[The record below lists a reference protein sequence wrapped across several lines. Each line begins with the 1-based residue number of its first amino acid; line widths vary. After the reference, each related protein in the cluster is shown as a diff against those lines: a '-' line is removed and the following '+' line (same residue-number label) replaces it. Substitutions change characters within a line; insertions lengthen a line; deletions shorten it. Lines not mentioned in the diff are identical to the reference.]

1 MSSFYSRLGGTQAST
16 FCVIASQAM
25 QMEYD
30 STTNV
35 YTYAKLYH
43 NKRPGVWNSVEDLK
57 QIYNLLSYLPSDLS
71 LLKYT
76 EIRTE
81 LEDVTTAAPDLY
93 SKVTSNGN
101 ISSSL
106 INTTNGTAIVN
117 GNSENDEFSVVC
129 TESDNVEV

>member
-1 MSSFYSRLGGTQAST
+1 
-16 FCVIASQAM
+16 M

-30 STTNV
+30 NTTNV

-43 NKRPGVWNSVEDLK
+43 NKRPGVWNSADDLK

-71 LLKYT
+71 LLKFT

-81 LEDVTTAAPDLY
+81 LEDVTTAATDLY

-106 INTTNGTAIVN
+106 INTTNGTAIIN

-129 TESDNVEV
+129 TESDNIEV

>member
-1 MSSFYSRLGGTQAST
+1 MGGTQAIT

-43 NKRPGVWNSVEDLK
+43 NKRPGVWNSVDDLK
-57 QIYNLLSYLPSDLS
+57 QIYTLLSYLPSDLS
-71 LLKYT
+71 LLKFT
-76 EIRTE
+76 EIRSE

-106 INTTNGTAIVN
+106 INTTNGTAIIN
-117 GNSENDEFSVVC
+117 GNGENEEFSVVC
-129 TESDNVEV
+129 TESDNIEV